1 VQKGTRLFGS
11 VSIEPGNRV
20 LTTAFFLIVGLAM
33 LVYGADLFVK
43 GAAGI
48 ADMFGVSP
56 LVIGLTV
63 VAYGTSMPELVVSAL
78 ASLDGS
84 SAIALGN
91 VVGSNIANIGL
102 ILALTALISPPHV
115 DGGLIRREVPVLL
128 ATAFLLPLLL
138 LNGVLSR
145 IEAAA
150 LLGGAILFT
159 IATVRYAVKAPL
171 SDELISG
178 TIDEVGRGATSA
190 APWKLMLVGLAGLGL
205 LLLGGSWFVDA
216 AVEIAAAAGVSERVI
231 GLTVVAVG
239 TSLPELAASV
249 VASVRGHS
257 AMAIGNVV
265 GSNIFNVLFVLGVAG
280 LLSPI
285 VGDTSQLWPD
295 LSVMVGFTAIAVLV
309 LRGARTISRAE
320 GVLMLVLYVS
330 ALLWLSGS
338 LASVSEL

>member
-1 VQKGTRLFGS
+1 M
-11 VSIEPGNRV
+11 
-20 LTTAFFLIVGLAM
+20 LTTAFFLVVGLAM

-48 ADMFGVSP
+48 ADIFGVPP

-78 ASLDGS
+78 AAMDGS

-102 ILALTALISPPHV
+102 ILAVTALIAPPHV

-128 ATAFLLPLLL
+128 ATALLLPLVL

-159 IATVRYAVKAPL
+159 IVTVRYAVKAPL
-171 SDELISG
+171 TDELISG
-178 TIDEVGRGATSA
+178 TIDEVGRGASSA
-190 APWKLMLVGLAGLGL
+190 APWKLALVGLAGLGM
-205 LLLGGSWFVDA
+205 LLLGGHWFVDA
-216 AVEIAAAAGVSERVI
+216 AVTIAAAAGVSERVI
-231 GLTVVAVG
+231 GLTVVAIG

-249 VASVRGHS
+249 VAAVRGHS
-257 AMAIGNVV
+257 AMAVGNVV
-265 GSNIFNVLFVLGVAG
+265 GSNIFNILFVLGVTG

-285 VGDTSQLWPD
+285 AGNTRELLPD
-295 LSVMVGFTAIAVLV
+295 FSIMVGFTLV
-309 LRGARTISRAE
+309 AALLLRGSRIISRAE
-320 GVLMLVLYVS
+320 GVLLLVLYLG
-330 ALLWLSGS
+330 ALLWLSKS
-338 LASVSEL
+338 LPLVTEL